1 MSRERAQAK
10 IDEWFVGVTEQAF
23 RAAVE
28 LKLAVGVAEG
38 DYRFKNADE
47 RLQVLEGAL
56 RFFRE
61 FSSKVIE
68 LSDGRCVYFA
78 PDVRARTLR
87 RGRLRRWLRRWRNTK
102 RQASHRQPM

>member
-1 MSRERAQAK
+1 MSKERAQAK

-38 DYRFKNADE
+38 DYRFKGADD
-47 RLQVLEGAL
+47 RLQVAEGAL

-68 LSDGRCVYFA
+68 LKAKRQI
-78 PDVRARTLR
+78 LR
-87 RGRLRRWLRRWRNTK
+87 QGRLRR
-102 RQASHRQPM
+102 